1 MAEWANSQFFSL
13 FLLHAK
19 DLSIFFCIFALE
31 FTIES
36 GDSFDS
42 SKYIVYVLNIQI
54 LVNSM
59 IEFETK
65 NVELP
70 MLDFGKIDRW
80 LGLVAASH
88 GKTIGNVN
96 YLFVMTKRFCE

>member
-1 MAEWANSQFFSL
+1 MAEWANSQFFL
-13 FLLHAK
+13 F
-19 DLSIFFCIFALE
+19 SYCTQRICRFFCIFALE